1 MKFYHI
7 TTKSQENSG
16 IFRQNC
22 GILWKDWRT
31 NLANTWQQ
39 CCGVAAMESAHT
51 LRRSDQKRVDE
62 FKRVRNALAAGEL
75 PLTELEREVIIEC
88 A

>member
-1 MKFYHI
+1 
-7 TTKSQENSG
+7 
-16 IFRQNC
+16 
-22 GILWKDWRT
+22 
-31 NLANTWQQ
+31 
-39 CCGVAAMESAHT
+39 MESAHT